1 MKTVILTEDQA
12 VRPFSYQM
20 IVGEQLPITVLMKY
34 PPDSA
39 EWGIGDGLELISQ
52 SIIGR
57 EVSALIKA
65 KMPSELGYTVNQT
78 TEVVCTTYT
87 TAHSDPH
94 HAESYQRKFIVKILL
109 ASEAQ

>member
-12 VRPFSYQM
+12 VRPFAYEM
-20 IVGEQLPITVLMKY
+20 IVGEQLPVTVLLKY
-34 PPDSA
+34 PP
-39 EWGIGDGLELISQ
+39 DGLELISE

-65 KMPSELGYTVNQT
+65 KQPSQIGYTVGDT
-78 TEVVCTTYT
+78 SEAVCTTYT

-94 HAESYQRKFIVKILL
+94 HAESYQRKFIVLIRLV
-109 ASEAQ
+109 SEAP